1 MVMKTSLAHPGV
13 YQENKNRRHCHTI
26 RVSLAPNISDSEID
40 FLVDRLEKV
49 LLD

>member
-1 MVMKTSLAHPGV
+1 MKTSLAHPGV
-13 YQENKNRRHCHTI
+13 YEENKNRRHGHTI
-26 RVSLAPNISDSEID
+26 RVPSPLNISDSEID